1 MVCSE
6 VEVIAACWD
15 RLKRLDEAA
24 LGRVMRY
31 LLARS
36 ESWHQQPSE
45 DF

>member
-24 LGRVMRY
+24 LAASCAY
-31 LLARS
+31 LLAFR
-36 ESWHQQPSE
+36 
-45 DF
+45 